1 MATFVFKMKMGLV
14 IKNIDNVVL
23 MRFFRLNV
31 IFCILNLQRIGNFD
45 AVIGENKSLK
55 Y

>member
-1 MATFVFKMKMGLV
+1 MILNFDDM
-14 IKNIDNVVL
+14 VL
-23 MRFFRLNV
+23 MRFLRLNV